1 MTRTQIVIT
10 LRESRMR
17 VWSALVSSEHLLVSR
32 LEEPNKLGNTRCF
45 IRMKGWSKS
54 LHMEAMVDL
63 LEERCSFSWSSG
75 VNFALKMIEPYDLSG
90 DGDKP
95 IITHSLAISG
105 AVAPFVSSFFMP
117 RLREFLTAGDERP
130 LDICVRAQINP
141 AIVGHSP
148 ARHDCSIS
156 TTTDHRNQ
164 QGLVS
169 SKQGR

>member
-63 LEERCSFSWSSG
+63 WKSVARFPG
-75 VNFALKMIEPYDLSG
+75 VA
-90 DGDKP
+90 
-95 IITHSLAISG
+95 A
-105 AVAPFVSSFFMP
+105 
-117 RLREFLTAGDERP
+117 
-130 LDICVRAQINP
+130 
-141 AIVGHSP
+141 
-148 ARHDCSIS
+148 
-156 TTTDHRNQ
+156 
-164 QGLVS
+164 
-169 SKQGR
+169 